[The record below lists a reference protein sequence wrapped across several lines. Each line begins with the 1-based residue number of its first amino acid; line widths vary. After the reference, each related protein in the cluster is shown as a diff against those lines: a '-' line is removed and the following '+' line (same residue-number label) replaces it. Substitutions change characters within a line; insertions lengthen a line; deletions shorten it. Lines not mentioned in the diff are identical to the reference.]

1 MANQINDMDGLEI
14 NSLLTNFNEYD
25 QKNNEIRLIES
36 DKKDKL
42 NLEPKQY
49 RKYKDTLESLE
60 SEFNVTL
67 KEMKWVF
74 VSYQK
79 NPNNME
85 YTRTYNIIK
94 NKLDSILDRINMIA
108 IDIQQN
114 TSYLIDISKYIN
126 KDLDYYKETNK
137 KLANKVNDVKSV
149 DTTSKAIIDNY
160 NDLYKRQRSYNIGMV
175 ITFIIAFFLV
185 RKIFYSSES
194 LPTKTTSTN
203 TSTSTKQ
210 STNTNKPN

>member
-1 MANQINDMDGLEI
+1 M
-14 NSLLTNFNEYD
+14 
-25 QKNNEIRLIES
+25 
-36 DKKDKL
+36 
-42 NLEPKQY
+42 
-49 RKYKDTLESLE
+49 E